1 MKQIRLLPAVIAAFT
16 LAACTT
22 SVEMPKGSSEGYA
35 SARFFVVGGEV
46 SLTFVDTG
54 ATVNESIQSAIRESF
69 ESHGIPVR
77 NTSTEDADLV
87 IGYLLLTQ
95 DADTTASVDK
105 YFGYGP
111 SSDLVDLA
119 HERGVLDKDNP
130 GPYKRGAIVID
141 ILDTKTNTLVYR
153 NAAVGD
159 IKDGISNEERSKRIK
174 AAVDEALSDFFEQ

>member
-1 MKQIRLLPAVIAAFT
+1 MKHIHLLLAALAAFT
-16 LAACTT
+16 LTACT
-22 SVEMPKGSSEGYA
+22 SVKMPKGTSEGYT

-46 SLTFVDTG
+46 SLTFVETG
-54 ATVNESIQSAIRESF
+54 APVNESIQSAIRESF

-77 NTSTEDADLV
+77 DTATEDADLV

-95 DADTTASVDK
+95 DATTTASVDK

-119 HERGVLDKDNP
+119 HERGVLEKDNL
-130 GPYKRGAIVID
+130 GSYKRGAVVID

-153 NAAVGD
+153 NAASGS
-159 IKDGISNEERSKRIK
+159 IENGLSNEQRSKRIK
-174 AAVDEALSDFFEQ
+174 AAVANALSDFFKP